1 MKLIS
6 ILGLFFSL
14 NILAVSTSDSSQ
26 NSPQFIVH
34 LLDYLASDY
43 GGAVQHGQVISKNE
57 YAEQVEF
64 AESIYKLATTL
75 PEVKSH
81 QEIISKIS
89 NLKNKIDNKAE
100 ATEVAMS
107 ARDTQ
112 QSIITTLNIKV
123 SPAKTP
129 SFANGKNL
137 FAKNCVSCHGNQGFG
152 DGPDGKNL
160 NPKPANFYR
169 AERMNQISVFHCF
182 NTIRLGVPGTAMVAW
197 HELTDNEVWDLAT
210 YVMGM
215 RYSNQAISKSQEIP
229 IISLQELT
237 TLTDE
242 QLKLKLNG
250 DDNNKNSALA
260 FLRTEYNK
268 DKNNDNDN
276 DGIRKA
282 RTLLKESRDN
292 YEKHDLKNAEK
303 IAINAYL
310 EGIEPIEAALKANSP
325 TLLPKIEAAMAEF
338 RKEVQKENNLT
349 SIESSIANIDLILDD
364 IQEAIQKKE
373 MSFSVAFGGAF
384 AIILREGFEAVLV
397 IITLLS
403 VLKAFNNKK
412 AILAVHAGW
421 ILALGVGVLTWLVS
435 GVLISISGLGQEM
448 MEAVTSIF
456 AVVILLYFGFW
467 LHRQTEI
474 GRWKK
479 FIEDKVQNA
488 IENSNVI
495 AIGSISFMAA
505 YREAFE
511 TVLFIRTIWSQS
523 GSAGKNGI
531 WIGLFVAFA
540 IIFVFAFWAIKYSA
554 KLPIKKLFKISA
566 WLMCILAFILAGKAI
581 HAFQAVGVVGITQ
594 LPLNLNFELIG
605 VHSTL
610 QTLLAQ
616 FSVGALSIS
625 LLKYSENKT

>member
-1 MKLIS
+1 MKLLS
-6 ILGLFFSL
+6 ILGLLLSINLFAESSL
-14 NILAVSTSDSSQ
+14 DASQ

-43 GGAVQHGQVISKNE
+43 GGAVQHGKIISKNE
-57 YAEQVEF
+57 YAEQMEF
-64 AESIYKLATTL
+64 AESIHKLATTL
-75 PEVKSH
+75 PEVKDH
-81 QEIISKIS
+81 QEIITKIS
-89 NLKNKIDNKAE
+89 DLKNKIESKAE
-100 ATEVAMS
+100 VESVALA
-107 ARDTQ
+107 ARDSQ
-112 QSIITTLNIKV
+112 QTIISALNIKV
-123 SPAKTP
+123 APAKIP
-129 SFANGKNL
+129 NFENGRNL
-137 FAKNCVSCHGNQGFG
+137 FNKNCISCHGSQGFG
-152 DGPDGKNL
+152 DGPEGKNL

-169 AERMNQISVFHCF
+169 VERMNQISVFHCY

-197 HELTDNEVWDLAT
+197 HELTDKEVWDLAT
-210 YVMGM
+210 YVMGL
-215 RYSNQAISKSQEIP
+215 RYKNQAIQKSNNIP
-229 IISLQELT
+229 IFSLQELT
-237 TLTDE
+237 TLTDD
-242 QLKLKLNG
+242 QLKMKISG
-250 DDNNKNSALA
+250 DDKNKNSVLA

-268 DKNNDNDN
+268 DNDN
-276 DGIRKA
+276 DGIKKA
-282 RTLLKESRDN
+282 RSLLKESKDN
-292 YEKHDLKNAEK
+292 YEKHELKKAERT
-303 IAINAYL
+303 AINAYL
-310 EGIEPIEAALKANSP
+310 EGIEPIEAALKANGP
-325 TLLPKIEAAMAEF
+325 ELLPKIETAMAEF
-338 RKEVQKENNLT
+338 RKEVQRENNLT
-349 SIESSIANIDLILDD
+349 IIERKISDIDLILDD
-364 IQEAIQKKE
+364 IQTAIQKKE

-403 VLKAFNNKK
+403 VLKAFNNRK

-435 GVLISISGLGQEM
+435 GVLISISGMGQEM

-456 AVVILLYFGFW
+456 AVIILLYFGFW

-488 IENSNVI
+488 IENSNVL

-511 TVLFIRTIWSQS
+511 TVLFIRTIWTQS

-554 KLPIKKLFKISA
+554 KLPIKKLFKVSA

-581 HAFQAVGVVGITQ
+581 HAFQSVGVVGITL
-594 LPLNLNFELIG
+594 LPLNFSIDLIG
-605 VHSTL
+605 VHSTI

-616 FSVGALSIS
+616 LGVGTLSIL
-625 LLKYSENKT
+625 LLKQSEAKAS